1 MKPVPP
7 DGRIARVGKVLPGAL
22 LCACLL
28 TSPVFGAGAD
38 EGLDTDCVL
47 RLAETGDADLT
58 LAELRRRCT
67 VGATAAASE
76 PVSAAGPETAESG
89 AEDDPG
95 VVEQWLEKDRE
106 AAERPFSI
114 MAHRPNYFLA
124 GAWNAEG
131 WASDYQ
137 RQGYGN
143 PDYRNKDIE
152 SQFQI
157 SLKVPLA
164 VGLFGDRLDLYGA
177 YTNRSFWQ
185 VYNGTWSEPFRE
197 TNHEPEVWAQFRNSW
212 SVFGF
217 TNSVNTVGLAHQSNG
232 LSDPSSRSW
241 NRVYATFVF
250 ERRHWALIFKPWWWV
265 SESSDGSDNPDIDDY
280 MGHGEFRAAYANH
293 GHVFSGMLRNQLES
307 GFDRGALELSWSF
320 PVFDYP
326 YLRGYVQYFYGY
338 GESLIDYDQKV
349 NRIGIGISVTDWLD

>member
-1 MKPVPP
+1 MS
-7 DGRIARVGKVLPGAL
+7 ARESRRRRLAL
-22 LCACLL
+22 LLAAAL
-28 TSPVFGAGAD
+28 PVAAD
-38 EGLDTDCVL
+38 GSGELDSQCVL
-47 RLAETGDADLT
+47 DLAAAGGDGMT
-58 LAELRRRCT
+58 LAELRTRCR
-67 VGATAAASE
+67 VQAAPAGEATE
-76 PVSAAGPETAESG
+76 PVSRQASTDAAAEEPPLS
-89 AEDDPG
+89 G
-95 VVEQWLEKDRE
+95 VVERRLAEDRE
-106 AAERPFSI
+106 AAERPFSVI
-114 MAHRPNYFLA
+114 AHRPNYFLFA
-124 GAWNAEG
+124 AYNAEG
-131 WASDYQ
+131 WTPEAPRLEFGD
-137 RQGYGN
+137 
-143 PDYRNKDIE
+143 PDYTNKDVE
-152 SQFQI
+152 SQFQV

-164 VGLFGDRLDLYGA
+164 VDLFDNRVDIYGA